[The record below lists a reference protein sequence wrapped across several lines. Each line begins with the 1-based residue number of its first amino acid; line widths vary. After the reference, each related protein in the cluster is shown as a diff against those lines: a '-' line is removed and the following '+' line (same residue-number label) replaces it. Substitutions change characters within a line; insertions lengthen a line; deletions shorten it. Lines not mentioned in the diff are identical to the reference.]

1 MDNLRAGPTD
11 PPCGPFWGG
20 GRGEQVR
27 RSYCREGKIKIKT
40 PYGPIFNVYCIQ
52 DRVLMVVPAP
62 PINMKKLHTVR

>member
-11 PPCGPFWGG
+11 PHVGPWGGARGASKKILLQRRKKIQCGPTL
-20 GRGEQVR
+20 
-27 RSYCREGKIKIKT
+27 S
-40 PYGPIFNVYCIQ
+40 VYCIQ

>member
-11 PPCGPFWGG
+11 NPCGPLGG

-27 RSYCREGKIKIKT
+27 RSYCREGKKEKT
-40 PYGPIFNVYCIQ
+40 PCGPIFSVYCIQ
-52 DRVLMVVPAP
+52 GRVLMVFPAP